1 MKRVKGVY
9 EGKMV
14 RLLEGV
20 DAEEGTEVEVLFAD
34 EEAREIL
41 TQEQRAI
48 LERTKGRWADDPK
61 IEQAFRILEEG
72 WREWQL
78 EEF

>member
-1 MKRVKGVY
+1 MKRIKGVY
-9 EGKMV
+9 EGRMV

-20 DAEEGTEVEVLFAD
+20 AAEEGTEVEVLFAD

-48 LERTKGRWADDPK
+48 LERTKGMWADDPK

-72 WREWQL
+72 
-78 EEF
+78 